1 VRIFI
6 YLTLTLSS
14 FAVQSAAKV
23 DSSYKLDVLL
33 QTKQVIWGFDFLQDN
48 KIIFTERRGKMF
60 VFDEKSKTTTEV
72 KGLPKI
78 YEAGQGGLL
87 DVRVHPGFIKNN
99 VIYFSFSEPIGK
111 DESTTALGQA
121 VLKGD
126 QLSDFKKLFSGHE
139 PNDNDIHY
147 GSRIEF
153 DLKGHLFLSM
163 GDRDQRH
170 RAQDLGYHQG
180 KILRL
185 NLDGSVPSDN
195 PWFQTSNAKKE
206 IWSFGHRNPQ
216 GLTRNPLTNE
226 IWEAEMGPRGGDEIN
241 IVRAKN
247 NYGWPLITY
256 GREYYGPKIG
266 EKSKP
271 GMEQPLVFWV
281 PSISPSAISFYTGD
295 KMPEWKNNLFVAT
308 LSGTHLRRLVVE
320 NEKVSKQE
328 ELFMELDYRW
338 RNIRTGPDGYLYFS
352 TDEGRLGRIIRK

>member
-1 VRIFI
+1 MVKAD
-6 YLTLTLSS
+6 T
-14 FAVQSAAKV
+14 KV
-23 DSSYKLDVLL
+23 NSNYKLDVLL
-33 QTKQVIWGFDFLQDN
+33 QRKQVVWGFDFLPDN
-48 KIIFTERRGKMF
+48 KIIFTERSGKMF
-60 VFDEKSKTTTEV
+60 VFDEKSKVVMEL

-87 DVRVHPGFIKNN
+87 DVRAHPEFKANN
-99 VIYFSFSEPIGK
+99 IIYFTYSEPIGK

-121 VLKGD
+121 LLKGNE
-126 QLSDFKKLFSGHE
+126 LSEVKKLFTGHE

-170 RAQDLGYHQG
+170 RAQDLAYHQG

-185 NLDGSVPSDN
+185 NLNGSVPTDN
-195 PWFQTSNAKKE
+195 PWFNTSNAKKE
-206 IWSFGHRNPQ
+206 IWSYGHRNPQ
-216 GLTRNPLTNE
+216 GLTRNPVTNE
-226 IWEAEMGPRGGDEIN
+226 IWEAEMGPRGGDELN
-241 IVRAKN
+241 IIRQKN

-266 EKSKP
+266 EQSRP
-271 GMEQPLVFWV
+271 GMEQPIVYWV
-281 PSISPSAISFYTGD
+281 PSISPSAISFYTGN

-320 NEKVSKQE
+320 NDKVTKQE
-328 ELFMELDYRW
+328 ELFSSLEYRW

-352 TDEGRLGRIIRK
+352 TDEGRLGRIIK